1 MENLSLLFLIFITVY
16 DDHIFLSFDKDLP
29 GQSSCHLYMPFQLLQ
44 NQASG
49 HIKVKKGSGHVFYMA
64 TPSHTNESVV
74 IYIYHVFYDLSD
86 MEHCPKG
93 VIQIFDMLSINK
105 INFIEILLHIYQVSL
120 NYIGFR

>member
-49 HIKVKKGSGHVFYMA
+49 HIKVKKGSCHVFYMA
-64 TPSHTNESVV
+64 TPSHTNESVGKEAKK
-74 IYIYHVFYDLSD
+74 DKTTKLSNS
-86 MEHCPKG
+86 KL
-93 VIQIFDMLSINK
+93 FK
-105 INFIEILLHIYQVSL
+105 IKN
-120 NYIGFR
+120 